1 MTDEKIYQELE
12 RIAAEI
18 KSRPIIT
25 EYLEPAKHGGYCCIG
40 ENCTN
45 GRGKNATGANLYRD
59 NTRLHCHV
67 CGGDFS
73 NIDVIAHHL
82 GLSTTGSDFIEILK
96 FGCEHFGINAD
107 WNYNAYSGSKK
118 EERPVHSD
126 LSAGTHDAHDFRELE
141 LIRTDIAT
149 ARTYLSNLPV
159 FARRGLSLETLK
171 HFGCGFLGNW
181 TAPKIRLDGKNP
193 LPSRRFIIPTSERH
207 YLASAIDRDKVD
219 KQWWKMH
226 AGSKEIFN
234 AAAVTADSSLIIVV
248 EGEIDAMSIWQATDG
263 KIPVIA
269 IGGAAGKTWI
279 DSFDLHL
286 ANSSTKPPMLIIFD
300 DDEAGRKDAPV
311 LRDELM
317 RHGYP
322 AVFDF
327 LPPTENGQKQD
338 ANDILQKS
346 GDKTLSDLIY
356 TLLKTHENALQ
367 ALQTAF
373 GVLSSPKIPQNTSNV
388 EHNIAINF
396 QSESDFFLHDFEK
409 NIARRQ
415 KFAQRKT
422 GFSNLDTEDHQI
434 FLPGVYILG
443 GLPSIGKTTFAWQL
457 LEQCADAGEHCLY
470 ISYEMGLDQ
479 LRAKTLARALWLRD
493 RSTTLTAAQISIGGY
508 NSTLLDILVERQK
521 SVRDFRAVKL
531 TTEGLNELLPSLERF
546 CASLDKPPVIA
557 IDYLQRMPFPERER
571 RDGISNN
578 VRRLKDFQLKTNST
592 IIALSSLNRDNY
604 SMPVSFESFKE
615 TGEIEYSADVMWGLQ
630 LYCVNR
636 ATGKV
641 IEDRLKFE
649 EAKKESPRQI
659 QLKCIKNREGNN
671 YDCFFFYHS
680 AHEHFEPCDEQDFDF
695 DPPFNDKKPA
705 STSGTSDADDFNGDS
720 TI

>member
-1 MTDEKIYQELE
+1 MTDEKNYLELE
-12 RIAAEI
+12 RIAAEL
-18 KSRPIIT
+18 KSRPIAT
-25 EYLEPAKHGGYCCIG
+25 EYLEPAKHGGFCCIG

-73 NIDVIAHHL
+73 NIDVFAHHL
-82 GLSTTGSDFIEILK
+82 ALSTTGPDFIEILK
-96 FGCEHFGINAD
+96 FGCEHFGIGTNWFSANQPSITNHD
-107 WNYNAYSGSKK
+107 SK
-118 EERPVHSD
+118 
-126 LSAGTHDAHDFRELE
+126 ELE
-141 LIRTDIAT
+141 LIRTDIST
-149 ARTYLSNLPV
+149 ARAQLFNLPQ
-159 FARRGLSLETLK
+159 FARRGLSLETLQ
-171 HFGCGFLGNW
+171 HFGCGFLANW
-181 TAPKIRLDGKNP
+181 IAPKIRLEGKNP
-193 LPSRRFIIPTSERH
+193 PPSRRFIIPTSERH

-234 AAAVTADSSLIIVV
+234 VTAVTADSETVVIV
-248 EGEIDAMSIWQATDG
+248 EGEIDAMSIWQATG
-263 KIPVIA
+263 GTIPVIA

-279 DSFDLHL
+279 DALNLQL
-286 ANSSTKPPMLIIFD
+286 ANSSAKPSMLIIFD
-300 DDEAGRKDAPV
+300 DDDAGRKDAPI

-317 RHGYP
+317 KHGYP

-327 LPPTENGQKQD
+327 LPPAENGQKHD
-338 ANDILQKS
+338 ANDILQNS
-346 GDKTLSDLIY
+346 GDKTLSDIIY
-356 TLLKTHENALQ
+356 SVLDRHHDELNALQ
-367 ALQTAF
+367 AFITAT
-373 GVLSSPKIPQNTSNV
+373 SSNSKNSTQDKVPSQQFF
-388 EHNIAINF
+388 F
-396 QSESDFFLHDFEK
+396 QSESDFFIHDFDK
-409 NIARRQ
+409 NVARRQ
-415 KFAQRKT
+415 QFAQRKT
-422 GFSNLDTEDHQI
+422 GFINLDTEDHQL

-479 LRAKTLARALWLRD
+479 LRSKTLARALWLRD

-508 NSTLLDILVERQK
+508 NSTLLDIIAELKK
-521 SVRDFRAVKL
+521 STRDFRAVKL
-531 TTEGLNELLPSLERF
+531 TTEGLNELLPALENF

-578 VRRLKDFQLKTNST
+578 VRNLKDFQLQTNST

-636 ATGKV
+636 ASGKV
-641 IEDRLKFE
+641 LDDRLRFE
-649 EAKKESPRQI
+649 EAKKESPRQM

-671 YDCFFFYHS
+671 YDCFFYYHS
-680 AHEHFEPCDEQDFDF
+680 AHDHFDPCDEKDFHFEPPFD
-695 DPPFNDKKPA
+695 DKKPA
-705 STSGTSDADDFNGDS
+705 SDDTTSNAGNNKIIEKG
-720 TI
+720 

>member
-1 MTDEKIYQELE
+1 MTNFSNLESVVDEL
-12 RIAAEI
+12 

-96 FGCEHFGINAD
+96 FGYEHFGINAD
-107 WNYNAYSGSKK
+107 WNSTEYSGSKQ
-118 EERPVHSD
+118 ERTTSVTQ
-126 LSAGTHDAHDFRELE
+126 SAGVHDTHDFKELE
-141 LIRTDIAT
+141 LIRADIAK
-149 ARTYLSNLPV
+149 AQTYLANLPE
-159 FARRGLSLETLK
+159 FARRGLSLETLQ
-171 HFGCGFLGNW
+171 HFGCGFLDSW

-193 LPSRRFIIPTSERH
+193 PTSRRFIIPTSERH
-207 YLASAIDRDKVD
+207 YLASAIDRDKLD

-234 AAAVTADSSLIIVV
+234 AAAITADSATVIVV
-248 EGEIDAMSIWQATDG
+248 EGEIDAMSIWQATSG
-263 KIPVIA
+263 TIPVIA
-269 IGGAAGKTWI
+269 IGGAAGKIWI
-279 DSFDLHL
+279 DSLDLQL
-286 ANSSTKPPMLIIFD
+286 ANSNTKPPMLIMFD

-311 LRDELM
+311 LRDELI

-327 LPPTENGQKQD
+327 LPPAENGQKQD
-338 ANDILQKS
+338 ANDILQRN
-346 GDKTLSDLIY
+346 GEKTLSELVRNA
-356 TLLKTHENALQ
+356 LKTHENALQ
-367 ALQTAF
+367 ALQTTL
-373 GVLSSPKIPQNTSNV
+373 GVVFPVKDKNPPKMPQNASNV
-388 EHNIAINF
+388 EHNTTINF
-396 QSESDFFLHDFEK
+396 QSESNFFLHDFEN
-409 NIARRQ
+409 NIASRQ
-415 KFAQRKT
+415 QFAQRKT
-422 GFSNLDTEDHQI
+422 GFSNLDTEDYQI

-508 NSTLLDILVERQK
+508 NSTLLDIIAERKK
-521 SVRDFRAVKL
+521 SSRDFRAVKL
-531 TTEGLNELLPSLERF
+531 TMEGLNELLPSLEIF
-546 CASLDKPPVIA
+546 CESLDKPPIIA
-557 IDYLQRMPFPERER
+557 IDYLQRLPFPERER

-578 VRRLKDFQLKTNST
+578 VRKLKDFQLKTGST

-630 LYCVNR
+630 LYYVNR

-649 EAKKESPRQI
+649 EAKKESPRKI

-680 AHEHFEPCDEQDFDF
+680 AHDHFEPCEEATFQKCIAQPESSTPLTDEPD
-695 DPPFNDKKPA
+695 N
-705 STSGTSDADDFNGDS
+705 
-720 TI
+720 

>member
-1 MTDEKIYQELE
+1 MTDEKIYQGLE

-40 ENCTN
+40 ETCTN

-96 FGCEHFGINAD
+96 FGCEHFGIGTN
-107 WNYNAYSGSKK
+107 WFTTNKPPTPTTNQNPK
-118 EERPVHSD
+118 ES
-126 LSAGTHDAHDFRELE
+126 E
-141 LIRTDIAT
+141 LIRADIAK
-149 ARTYLSNLPV
+149 AQTYLANLPK
-159 FARRGLSLETLK
+159 FARRGLSLETLQ
-171 HFGCGFLGNW
+171 HFGCGFLDSW
-181 TAPKIRLDGKNP
+181 TAPKIRIEGKNP
-193 LPSRRFIIPTSERH
+193 PSSRRFIIPTSERH

-226 AGSKEIFN
+226 AGAKEIFN
-234 AAAVTADSSLIIVV
+234 VAAITTDSSTVIIV
-248 EGEIDAMSIWQATDG
+248 EGEIDAMSIWQATG
-263 KIPVIA
+263 GTIPVIA

-279 DSFDLHL
+279 DALDQQI
-286 ANSSTKPPMLIIFD
+286 ANSSKKPPMLIIFD
-300 DDEAGRKDAPV
+300 DDNAGRKDAPV
-311 LRDELM
+311 LRDELI

-327 LPPTENGQKQD
+327 LPPAENGQKQD
-338 ANDILQKS
+338 ANDVLLRH
-346 GDKTLSDLIY
+346 GEKTLSEFVRNA
-356 TLLKTHENALQ
+356 LKTHENALQ
-367 ALQTAF
+367 ALQTAL
-373 GVLSSPKIPQNTSNV
+373 GVLLLLPIHGKNFPKTSQNASNV
-388 EHNIAINF
+388 ERISNIINIDF

-415 KFAQRKT
+415 QFAQRKT
-422 GFSNLDTEDHQI
+422 GFTNLDAENHQI

-457 LEQCADAGEHCLY
+457 LEQCADAEEHCLY

-479 LRAKTLARALWLRD
+479 LRSKTLARALWLRD
-493 RSTTLTAAQISIGGY
+493 RSTTLTSAQISIGGY
-508 NSTLLDILVERQK
+508 NSTLLDIIAERKK
-521 SVRDFRAVKL
+521 SSRDFRAVKL
-531 TTEGLNELLPSLERF
+531 TTEGLNELLPALEKF
-546 CASLDKPPVIA
+546 CASFDKPPIIA

-592 IIALSSLNRDNY
+592 IIVLSSLNRDNY

-641 IEDRLKFE
+641 IEDRLRFE

-680 AHEHFEPCDEQDFDF
+680 AHEHFEPCDEQDFTF
-695 DPPFNDKKPA
+695 EPPFDDKKPA
-705 STSGTSDADDFNGDS
+705 STGGTSDIEDFNGGS